1 MLLFFSF
8 LVFFIAKIKTLT
20 NQPNRPPNNQIA
32 SHPANR
38 PARKL
43 AIKPVRANLF
53 DFFPD
58 RFLVFSSNSDYY
70 YYVRVLLTHF
80 FVKPEPLETMRRTEQ
95 KKSKN
100 NSDRFLFS
108 FGFRKKF
115 SLIIILKTLAYTH
128 TLVKTLKRIKWNFF

>member
-1 MLLFFSF
+1 MSLLLLLWVSET
-8 LVFFIAKIKTLT
+8 LTKNSRSRNRALNKLSGGRWHLVAVFFFRCVFYSQNKNTNLPAEPSAK
-20 NQPNRPPNNQIA
+20 QPDSQL
-32 SHPANR
+32 ANR

-43 AIKPVRANLF
+43 AIKPARANLF

-95 KKSKN
+95 KKQK
-100 NSDRFLFS
+100 
-108 FGFRKKF
+108 
-115 SLIIILKTLAYTH
+115 
-128 TLVKTLKRIKWNFF
+128 